1 MHVVLCTPMFTLSLH
16 LRGEGGMYSGGL
28 KYSVLKKIKQP
39 KTFQISKEAFFNKSQ
54 KHSKRVRGNPDM

>member
-1 MHVVLCTPMFTLSLH
+1 MFTLSLH